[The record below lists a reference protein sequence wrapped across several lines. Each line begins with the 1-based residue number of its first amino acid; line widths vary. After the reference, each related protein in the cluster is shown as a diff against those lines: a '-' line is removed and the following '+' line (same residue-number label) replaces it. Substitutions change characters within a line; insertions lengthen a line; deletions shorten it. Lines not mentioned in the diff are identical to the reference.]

1 MNLKTFVFF
10 GLIALMG
17 CATTGSKVLVGTWE
31 IIEFRLIGTGGDPVS
46 NEKILR
52 DAGAVWDMKF
62 SKNGKFT
69 QNFNM
74 RQRDMTMES
83 EKGTWKISE
92 DSLKIELDFDTITS
106 LLPYI
111 YKIDDNILE
120 LTLSNDFYNTK
131 VVTRFRKK

>member
-1 MNLKTFVFF
+1 MNFRTLLIF
-10 GLIALMG
+10 GLVVLMG
-17 CATTGSKVLVGTWE
+17 CATTGRKELVGTWE

-62 SKNGKFT
+62 MKNGKFR
-69 QNFNM
+69 QDFNM
-74 RQRDMTMES
+74 RQQDMTMEF
-83 EKGTWKISE
+83 EQGTWEANE

-106 LLPYI
+106 VLPYL
-111 YKIDDNILE
+111 YKLDENILE

-131 VVTRFRKK
+131 VVTKFRKK